1 MGCKGWQQ
9 ATSQC
14 RRRTSRPSW
23 ISSKRSWGGVV
34 LFSSSDFVSS
44 GTLSDSVAN
53 YDTIEVHVRDGDSNY
68 DPGSSCIYKVTGESF
83 VCYMYAGNTRTKL
96 NFNGTSFSRGSG
108 DPRVSRV
115 IGYR

>member
-1 MGCKGWQQ
+1 M
-9 ATSQC
+9 ATGNEPVSAANL
-14 RRRTSRPSW
+14 
-23 ISSKRSWGGVV
+23 KAVVDKLKEELGGGVV